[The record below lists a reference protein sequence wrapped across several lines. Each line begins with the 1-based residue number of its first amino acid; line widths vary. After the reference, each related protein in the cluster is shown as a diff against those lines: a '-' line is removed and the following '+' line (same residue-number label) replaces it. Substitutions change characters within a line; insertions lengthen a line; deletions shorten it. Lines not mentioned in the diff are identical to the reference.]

1 MQYFSRLCA
10 KHDRSISWF
19 SMYLNNHWLVHSK
32 RSARLLEGWVIQKG
46 YDLKILPGYWETF
59 SKLFSTMLSSR
70 QHNFLTGT
78 EIFYVRR
85 RISGISLA
93 LRTSLPQLQK
103 GSSETLL
110 NLRAISEDGSDVQW
124 DSWAGDQKIK
134 HLDRYCL
141 RYHV

>member
-1 MQYFSRLCA
+1 M
-10 KHDRSISWF
+10 
-19 SMYLNNHWLVHSK
+19 
-32 RSARLLEGWVIQKG
+32 IQKG
-46 YDLKILPGYWETF
+46 YDLKILPGYGETF
-59 SKLFSTMLSSR
+59 SKLFSTMLSLR
-70 QHNFLTGT
+70 QHNFLTGM
-78 EIFYVRR
+78 EIFYVLR
-85 RISGISLA
+85 RISGISLG

-134 HLDRYCL
+134 HLDQYCL